1 MPARSAPAFRR
12 PSLRLEEFFDG
23 SAKGWGFTHSR
34 FGTLSQHF
42 DIKAQGKW
50 NEATR
55 TLLLNEVYLF
65 DDGHR
70 DVLEWRITR
79 HSENRYSG
87 TETNLKGEAQGEQ
100 SDNHFRWKYVRD
112 VPQAGGGPTRMA
124 FDDCFYLQEP
134 KVLMARATVSRFG
147 FEIGVITVTYLKS

>member
-1 MPARSAPAFRR
+1 
-12 PSLRLEEFFDG
+12 
-23 SAKGWGFTHSR
+23 
-34 FGTLSQHF
+34 
-42 DIKAQGKW
+42 
-50 NEATR
+50 
-55 TLLLNEVYLF
+55 LF